1 MEKAKQLAI
10 EAKSSRQFTD
20 TDKFTLKC
28 NECGESLIGALQAQ
42 QHAKKTNHTDFG
54 EI

>member
-1 MEKAKQLAI
+1 MEKAKLLAI

-28 NECGESLIGALQAQ
+28 NVCGESLIGAIQAQ
-42 QHAKKTNHTDFG
+42 AHAKRTQHTDFG